1 MTKPKLPVTKIGSHT
16 LLALTEPI
24 TFQKCAELEASIKDV
39 SGKNQKSII
48 FDCKGVG
55 FMDSAALEM
64 LLRLQA
70 NFKEQG
76 CILKLIGLN
85 ALCRDILTV
94 TRLTNQIHI
103 YSDLREATRESL

>member
-1 MTKPKLPVTKIGSHT
+1 MTKPKIPVTKIGSHT
-16 LLALTEPI
+16 VLSLTEPI
-24 TFQKCAELEASIKDV
+24 TFQKCAELEAGIKEV
-39 SGKNQKSII
+39 AKTSQKSII
-48 FDCKGVG
+48 FDCKGVA

-94 TRLTNQIHI
+94 TRLTNQIHV
-103 YSDLREATRESL
+103 YADLKEATRESL